1 MLGARAQVVLLLDG
15 QRLGRYTFEGGV
27 LRTAEPVAWPLPDG
41 RGSAPAALTL
51 AFGAA
56 LVYGRYK
63 GASATSYI
71 GPQAN
76 GVLWADPAQAPLGWP
91 IGPPQVS
98 GKVRA
103 APAPARTQIPSP
115 DTTAVCWAGPGC
127 AER

>member
-1 MLGARAQVVLLLDG
+1 MVLLLDG

-41 RGSAPAALTL
+41 RGSAAASLTL
-51 AFGAA
+51 AFGTA

-63 GASATSYI
+63 GASAISYI

-103 APAPARTQIPSP
+103 APAPARTRKHPPSA
-115 DTTAVCWAGPGC
+115 DTTASGEPFSC
-127 AER
+127 